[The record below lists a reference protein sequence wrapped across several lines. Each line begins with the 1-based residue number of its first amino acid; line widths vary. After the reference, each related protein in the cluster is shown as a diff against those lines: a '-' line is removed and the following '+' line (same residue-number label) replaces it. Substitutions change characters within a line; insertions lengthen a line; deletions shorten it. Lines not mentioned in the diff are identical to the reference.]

1 MFRRERLGLEEYIWM
16 SSAYEVFK
24 AMSLKE
30 ITKKMSDV
38 KSRMKRNKEK
48 KQKRKSQCYRR
59 KTRKVQ
65 VLYAK

>member
-1 MFRRERLGLEEYIWM
+1 M
-16 SSAYEVFK
+16 SSAYEIVK

-38 KSRMKRNKEK
+38 EGQMKRNKEK

-65 VLYAK
+65 VLEAK